1 VTAQG
6 DPIGAW
12 EVVRLSRVAV
22 GARRWEVA
30 LYLFAALEHETT
42 LAMHLPP
49 AVARQAERDRAR
61 ARLAVAPDV
70 GREAE
75 AAGAGA
81 SPAEAIRYALRSL
94 GRTGPVVER
103 ADTLGLR
110 VLGPVEVRVGGRPI
124 DAAAWKYRHSR
135 DILVYLA
142 CRGSATRHELGEA
155 FWPHAGP
162 QQQRNRLNVCLYHL
176 RKALGDGSWIQWS
189 DNGYRLD
196 PERRVMCDLHEF
208 ERLVAAAERESAPP
222 LQAYDAALALVTG
235 EILGDLQ
242 EQEWARDER
251 ERMRM
256 RIHRARQLA
265 GQHALRMGDAA
276 TAAHHFGR
284 AIEDDPLDEACVEGL
299 MRACALNGNLTLLV
313 ATFERFSDR
322 LEEEMGVA
330 PTASLRTLYGTLV
343 TELGGYG

>member
-1 VTAQG
+1 
-6 DPIGAW
+6 
-12 EVVRLSRVAV
+12 
-22 GARRWEVA
+22 
-30 LYLFAALEHETT
+30 
-42 LAMHLPP
+42 
-49 AVARQAERDRAR
+49 
-61 ARLAVAPDV
+61 
-70 GREAE
+70 
-75 AAGAGA
+75 
-81 SPAEAIRYALRSL
+81 
-94 GRTGPVVER
+94 
-103 ADTLGLR
+103 
-110 VLGPVEVRVGGRPI
+110 
-124 DAAAWKYRHSR
+124 
-135 DILVYLA
+135 
-142 CRGSATRHELGEA
+142 
-155 FWPHAGP
+155 
-162 QQQRNRLNVCLYHL
+162 L